1 MNNETLFTEKQKFTQ
16 WWLWVILIG
25 LNGIFIYA
33 IFKQVIGGQ
42 PFGDKPSSDT
52 GLLVIEGFILVLTFF
67 FFSIRLDTIIKKDG
81 IYLRLAPFQH
91 QFKHYTWDSLAK
103 LYVREYAPLREYG
116 GWGIR
121 FGRNGTAYNV
131 SGNIGLQLE
140 FKDNKKVLIGTNKAK
155 ELAEVLDKIGQ
166 LKA

>member
-42 PFGDKPSSDT
+42 PFGDKPSSNESILFLA
-52 GLLVIEGFILVLTFF
+52 GLFFLITIF
-67 FFSIRLDTIIKKDG
+67 FFSIRLNTIIKKNG
-81 IYLRLAPFQH
+81 IYLRLAPFH
-91 QFKHYTWDSLAK
+91 RQFKHYTWDSLAK

-121 FGRNGTAYNV
+121 FGRNGTAYNI
-131 SGNIGLQLE
+131 SGNKGLQLE
-140 FKDNKKVLIGTNKAK
+140 FKDNKKILIGTNKPE
-155 ELAEVLDKIGQ
+155 ELAEVLSKIGQ
-166 LKA
+166 LKP